1 VTVTPVAAGAGESG
15 QASIELVTVLPVAVL
30 VALAVAQLLAAGA
43 ARELAGNAATA
54 GAAALV
60 QGADARA
67 AARDALAGWPPSRVD
82 LRVEGRRVRVRL
94 RPRRVL
100 PGLAERLTATAVA
113 DAGPSR

>member
-1 VTVTPVAAGAGESG
+1 VTAPPVAAGAGESG
-15 QASIELVTVLPVAVL
+15 QASVELVALLPVAVV

-67 AARDALAGWPPSRVD
+67 AARDALPGWPRSRVD
-82 LRVEGRRVRVRL
+82 LRVDGRRVRVRL

-100 PGLAERLTATAVA
+100 PGLAERLTVTAVA

>member
-1 VTVTPVAAGAGESG
+1 VTDVRAAGVAESG
-15 QASIELVTVLPVAVL
+15 QASVELVALLPIAVAVT
-30 VALAVAQLLAAGA
+30 LAVAQLLAAGA

-60 QGADARA
+60 QGTDARA
-67 AARDALAGWPPSRVD
+67 AVRDALPGWPSSRVD
-82 LRVEGRRVRVRL
+82 LRVEDRRVRVRL

-100 PGLAERLTATAVA
+100 PGLAERLTVTAVA